1 MHISRKCLQKFVC
14 LLNINRNSIIGTIAP
29 TGWETNDKEYKEV
42 NVDLFKRSFQA
53 LSTKV
58 TTQELINFKSNKL
71 SIPDLTELEIQHI
84 LSTNA
89 KQKS

>member
-1 MHISRKCLQKFVC
+1 MQKFVC
-14 LLNINRNSIIGTIAP
+14 LLNINRNSVIGAIAP
-29 TGWETNDKEYKEV
+29 TGWEANDKECKEV
-42 NVDLFKRSFQA
+42 NVDLLKQSFQA

-58 TTQELINFKSNKL
+58 ATQELINFKSNKL
-71 SIPDLTELEIQHI
+71 SIPDLTELEIQHF